1 MVEKKESGVLMK
13 HLKVLIAEDSQ
24 SDVELL
30 LRTLKSNYLPNF
42 KCVETGEE
50 FLNAVNNEKWDIIL
64 ADYNMPNF
72 SAPEA
77 LTLLH
82 QTGKDIPFII
92 VSGTIGED
100 AAVESLKSG
109 AHDFIIKANLSRLI
123 PAIEREIKS
132 AKTRQEK
139 KHSEEVL
146 KESEQKFREIF
157 ENASDGLLLVEVETQ
172 KFSFG
177 NSTICKMTGYEPND
191 ITKLSVSDIHPK
203 EHLPYVT
210 NQIERQI
217 RNEIRIA
224 RDIPVK
230 RKDGTVFYADINT
243 FEMIYEGK
251 KCLMGIFRDITERKL
266 AEEALQKN
274 ERFLSNIIESIQD
287 GISVLDM
294 DMRIVRV
301 NPTMEKWYSH
311 AMPIVGKKCFDVY
324 HGRKEICTVCPTIK
338 TLETMSVTNETVPK
352 IGEDGSIVGWFDLF
366 SFPMTD
372 NVTGKMT
379 GVIEY
384 VRDITENKRIE
395 EALKQSEEKYRSFFE
410 QDLTGDFI
418 STPDGKLVQCNPPFA
433 RMFGFGSV
441 EDATNF
447 DSVKFFPNPE
457 FYKNII
463 NRLKSEKKIEYMDL
477 QLYRIDGK
485 PIYTTANLIGEF
497 NQENELVE
505 VKGYLFDDTKRKIL
519 ERQLIHSQK
528 MESLG
533 TLAGGIAHDF
543 NNILGIIMGHA
554 SLISMFKSEPKRVE
568 TSAEAI
574 TRVTERGAGLVRQ
587 LLTFARK
594 TEVNLESVRVNDL
607 IKELLKLLNET
618 FPKTIEFNIQFE
630 DQLPSIIA
638 DQNQLHSVLL
648 NLCLNSRDAMPDG
661 GKLTITTEAVSS
673 DHLSKYKNLISNKY
687 IAIEIT
693 DTGKGMERATLE
705 RIFEPFF
712 TTKELGKGTGLGL
725 AVAYGIIEQH
735 NGFIEVES
743 EVGVGTVFRLYFP
756 VHVGEL
762 QTEKEYTGTIKDIRG
777 GSETILLVEDEEY
790 LAESTK
796 TVLQEKGY
804 KVLTAHDGEEAIKIY
819 SDMKEEI
826 SLVLSDLG
834 LPKIDGHELFNR
846 IKQFNPAVK
855 FIIASGYIQPQR
867 KIALIKSG
875 VKDLIQKPY
884 NLIDI
889 LKVIRKVIDKN

>member
-1 MVEKKESGVLMK
+1 MK

-24 SDVELL
+24 PDVELL
-30 LRTLKSNYLPNF
+30 LRTLKSNYIPDF
-42 KCVETGEE
+42 KCVGTGEE
-50 FLNAVNNEKWDIIL
+50 FLNALNTDKWDVIL

-109 AHDFIIKANLSRLI
+109 AHDFITKANHSRLI
-123 PAIEREIKS
+123 PAIEREIKN
-132 AKTRQEK
+132 AKTRHEK
-139 KHSEEVL
+139 RLSEEAL
-146 KESEQKFREIF
+146 RTSEQKFRDIF
-157 ENASDGLLLVEVETQ
+157 ENASDGLLLVDVDTL

-177 NSTICKMTGYEPND
+177 NSTICKMTGYGPNE
-191 ITKLSVSDIHPK
+191 ITKLSVPDIHPK
-203 EHLPYVT
+203 ENLPYVA
-210 NQIERQI
+210 NQLEKQI

-230 RKDGTVFYADINT
+230 RKDGTVFFADINT
-243 FEMIYEGK
+243 FEMTYEGK

-274 ERFLSNIIESIQD
+274 ERFLADIFNSIQD

-294 DMRIVRV
+294 DLRIVRV
-301 NPTMEKWYSH
+301 NPTMENWYSY
-311 AMPIVGKKCFDVY
+311 AMPVVGKKCFEVNHSHTSVCAD
-324 HGRKEICTVCPTIK
+324 CPTNK
-338 TLETMSVTNETVPK
+338 TMKSGTSSHGIVPR
-352 IGEDGSIVGWFDLF
+352 IGADGSETGWLDFF
-366 SFPMTD
+366 SFPITD
-372 NVTGKMT
+372 TVSGKMI

-384 VRDITENKRIE
+384 LRDITENKRIE
-395 EALKQSEEKYRSFFE
+395 EALRQSEEKYRSFFE
-410 QDLTGDFI
+410 EDLTGDFI
-418 STPDGKLVQCNPPFA
+418 STPAGKLLQCNPPFA
-433 RMFGFGSV
+433 RMFGLRSI
-441 EDATNF
+441 EEANNF
-447 DSVKFFPNPE
+447 DCVKFFPNQE

-477 QLYRIDGK
+477 ELRRVDGK

-497 NQENELVE
+497 NKENELVE

-554 SLISMFKSEPKRVE
+554 SLIGMFKSEPIKLDA
-568 TSAEAI
+568 SAEAI
-574 TRVTERGAGLVRQ
+574 TKVAERGAGLVRQ

-607 IKELLKLLNET
+607 IKELMNLLNET
-618 FPKTIEFNIQFE
+618 FPKTIETHIQLE

-638 DQNQLHSVLL
+638 DQNHLHSVLL
-648 NLCLNSRDAMPDG
+648 NICLNARDAMPNG
-661 GKLTITTEAVSS
+661 GKLTIITMTVSS
-673 DHLSKYKNLISNKY
+673 DHLSKFKNLISNKY
-687 IAIEIT
+687 IVIEIA
-693 DTGKGMERATLE
+693 DTGKGMERATLD

-735 NGFIEVES
+735 NGFIEAES
-743 EVGVGTVFRLYFP
+743 TAGAGTVFRIYFP
-756 VHVGEL
+756 VLDGEVH
-762 QTEKEYTGTIKDIRG
+762 TEKEYTGTIKDIRG
-777 GSETILLVEDEEY
+777 GFETILFVEDEEY
-790 LAESTK
+790 LAKSTK

-804 KVLTAHDGEEAIKIY
+804 TVLTAQDGEEAIKIY
-819 SDMKEEI
+819 SSWKEEI

-834 LPKIDGHELFNR
+834 LPKIDGQELFNR
-846 IKQFNPAVK
+846 LKQDNPELK
-855 FIIASGYIQPQR
+855 FIIASGYIRPEKR
-867 KIALIKSG
+867 AAMSLAG
-875 VKDLIQKPY
+875 VKAFALKPY
-884 NLIDI
+884 KLVEL
-889 LKVIRKVIDKN
+889 LKIIRNVLG